1 MAALAQYLAHLLAPW
16 VNLYSNSLTVETVVV
31 FLHVGGLVVAGGLA
45 WMLDRAV
52 LRSARDPSHPA
63 RAELAR
69 KLGGSHGTVLV
80 GLGVVVLSGVALTAA
95 DPKTFLV
102 SWIFW
107 TKMALIVLL
116 LFNGW
121 LLKRAGAH
129 VAAEPEAEL
138 SFRRLHRAAIRSTG
152 LWALT
157 ILAGVAL
164 SQS

>member
-1 MAALAQYLAHLLAPW
+1 MAALAQHLANLFAPW
-16 VNLYSNSLTVETVVV
+16 VNLYSNSLVVETAVV

-45 WMLDRAV
+45 WTLDRAV
-52 LRSARDPSHPA
+52 LRSARGPYPA

-69 KLGGSHGTVLV
+69 ELGFSHGTVLV
-80 GLGVVVLSGVALTAA
+80 GLGVVVVSGVALVAA

-107 TKMALIVLL
+107 TKMALVGLL

-121 LLKRAGAH
+121 LLKRAGARLA
-129 VAAEPEAEL
+129 VDPEAEPA
-138 SFRRLHRAAIRSTG
+138 FRTLRVAALRSVS
-152 LWALT
+152 LWGLT

>member
-1 MAALAQYLAHLLAPW
+1 MAALAQYLAHLFAPW
-16 VNLYSNSLTVETVVV
+16 VNLYADSLPVETTVV

-45 WMLDRAV
+45 WTLDRSV
-52 LRSARDPSHPA
+52 LQSPGGSHPA

-69 KLGGSHGTVLV
+69 ELGGAHGTVLV
-80 GLGVVVLSGVALTAA
+80 GLGVVFLSGLALTAA

-107 TKMALIVLL
+107 TKMALVVLL

-121 LLKRAGAH
+121 LLKRAGERL
-129 VAAEPEAEL
+129 AADPEADV
-138 SFRRLHRAAIRSTG
+138 SFRRLRRAAIRSTS